1 MAALIQA
8 LRYRFG
14 LLKSSGEVNGMFKI
28 TLEIEQLPEGPF
40 LGTSP
45 DLPGL
50 VVQADSVEEVFRL
63 APGVAHDL
71 IAVMV
76 ETRQKLPRGVETV
89 TPPWRVPVLVPACIE
104 S

>member
-1 MAALIQA
+1 MRRRSPAEAA
-8 LRYRFG
+8 
-14 LLKSSGEVNGMFKI
+14 I
-28 TLEIEQLPEGPF
+28 TLEIDQLPAGPF

-50 VVQADSVEEVFRL
+50 VVQADSVQEVLRL

-76 ETRQKLPRGVETV
+76 ETNQRLPPGIEKVSASG
-89 TPPWRVPVLVPACIE
+89 RVSVLVPA
-104 S
+104 

>member
-1 MAALIQA
+1 M
-8 LRYRFG
+8 Y
-14 LLKSSGEVNGMFKI
+14 KI
-28 TLEIEQLPEGPF
+28 TLEIEQLPEGPY

-50 VVQADSVEEVFRL
+50 VVQGESVQEILRL
-63 APGVAHDL
+63 APDVAHDL

-76 ETRQKLPRGVETV
+76 ETNQPLPPGIEIV
-89 TPPWRVPVLVPACIE
+89 TAPGRVPVLVPARPIE